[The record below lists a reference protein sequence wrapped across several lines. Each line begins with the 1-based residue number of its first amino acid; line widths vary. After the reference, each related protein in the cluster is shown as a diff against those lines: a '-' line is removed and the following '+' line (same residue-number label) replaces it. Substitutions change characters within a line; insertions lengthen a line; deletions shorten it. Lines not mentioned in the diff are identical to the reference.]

1 MSASLV
7 GIFVGGQARRMGG
20 APKGL
25 LPSPSGEP
33 LVRRL
38 ARIALDALDAPRV
51 VLVGGAGPYLGLGLE
66 SLEDDPAGIGPIGG
80 LAALLAHAERS
91 GASCAIALATDLPYL
106 DATLLQRLTAYAPD
120 AAAVAP
126 RPDGIWQPLCARY
139 APGEALAAARIC
151 IRGGNRALHDVLDA
165 LGSRAS
171 ELVLTREEIEQLRDW
186 DTPDDIS
193 R

>member
-1 MSASLV
+1 MSAPLV

-20 APKGL
+20 VPKGL

-38 ARIALDALDAPRV
+38 AQIAVDALDAPRV
-51 VLVGGAGPYLGLGLE
+51 VLVGGAGPYLALGLE
-66 SLEDDPAGIGPIGG
+66 NLEDDPPGIGPLGG

-91 GASCAIALATDLPYL
+91 GAVWAIALATDLPYL
-106 DATLLQRLTAYAPD
+106 EAELLRRLMAHAQD
-120 AAAVAP
+120 AAAVAA

-139 APGEALAAARIC
+139 APAEALVAARTC
-151 IRGGNRALHDVLDA
+151 IHSGSRALHGVLDA
-165 LGSRAS
+165 LGPRTA
-171 ELVLTREEIEQLRDW
+171 ELVLSPEEVAQLRDW
-186 DTPDDIS
+186 DTADDMS